1 MFNCIINNKST
12 YLYKST
18 PNFENQI
25 LYPVPT
31 NSLNNIKSK
40 DKSKKKKRIDYIKEN
55 TNTKH
60 SSEITTSSNQN
71 TKVNNTMK
79 IYHNIKKNKN
89 ILYSTDNLINN
100 IFENKININQKN
112 IKSIYPNKIRN
123 SKLNQKQFFTFNQI
137 DSPLLILKFQYLN
150 NEQKINV
157 FLNDDGLKIAVKI
170 NSIFNLNLNA
180 FELEKCGLIIT
191 EYINYF
197 IDIKSKNNEVNNFGV
212 IINLKEIVNKCRKKK
227 IKIEFKGRY
236 YNYYISNSIDEINE
250 VVEDIFKKINK
261 NNKYKHNDLKQE
273 IKLSIL
279 TIMNNQGKNL

>member
-79 IYHNIKKNKN
+79 IYHNNKN
-89 ILYSTDNLINN
+89 NKNFLYSKDNIIKNIFDQKINN
-100 IFENKININQKN
+100 SQKYK
-112 IKSIYPNKIRN
+112 KSIYPNKNRN
-123 SKLNQKQFFTFNQI
+123 EKINQKQLYTFNQI

-170 NSIFNLNLNA
+170 NSIFNLNLNE

-197 IDIKSKNNEVNNFGV
+197 IDIKSKNNELNNFGV
-212 IINLKEIVNKCRKKK
+212 IINLKEIINKFRKNI
-227 IKIEFKGRY
+227 IKVAFKGRY
-236 YNYYISNSIDEINE
+236 YNYLINYSTDEINE
-250 VVEDIFKKINK
+250 VVEDIFKKIKK
-261 NNKYKHNDLKQE
+261 NNIYKHNELKQE

-279 TIMNNQGKNL
+279 TIMNNQCKNL

>member
-170 NSIFNLNLNA
+170 NSIFNLNLNE

-197 IDIKSKNNEVNNFGV
+197 IDIKSKNNKINNFGT
-212 IINLKEIVNKCRKKK
+212 IINLKK
-227 IKIEFKGRY
+227 IM
-236 YNYYISNSIDEINE
+236 
-250 VVEDIFKKINK
+250 
-261 NNKYKHNDLKQE
+261 NKYKNN
-273 IKLSIL
+273 IKS
-279 TIMNNQGKNL
+279 

>member
-170 NSIFNLNLNA
+170 NSIFNLNLNE

-197 IDIKSKNNEVNNFGV
+197 IDIKSKNHELNNFGV
-212 IINLKEIVNKCRKKK
+212 IINLKEIINKFRKNI
-227 IKIEFKGRY
+227 IKVAFKGRY
-236 YNYYISNSIDEINE
+236 YNYLINNSTDEINE

-279 TIMNNQGKNL
+279 TIMNNQGKN

>member
-170 NSIFNLNLNA
+170 NSIFNLNLNE

-197 IDIKSKNNEVNNFGV
+197 IDIKSKANEINNFGA

-236 YNYYISNSIDEINE
+236 YNYYINNSTDEINE

-261 NNKYKHNDLKQE
+261 NNIYKHNELKQE

-279 TIMNNQGKNL
+279 TIMNNQCKNL